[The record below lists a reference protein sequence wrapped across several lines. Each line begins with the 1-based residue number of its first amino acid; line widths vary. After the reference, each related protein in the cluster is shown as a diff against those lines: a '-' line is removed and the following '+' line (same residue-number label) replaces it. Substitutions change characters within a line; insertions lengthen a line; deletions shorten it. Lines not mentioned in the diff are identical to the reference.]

1 MTVKWD
7 VFQTNCA
14 VWTKRSHLGQKRLS
28 GLGLW
33 LSPALNYTEAAFPK
47 LVQMETAT
55 IKESQKESQVIDNK
69 AETILRQL
77 RLITL
82 VADNSYA
89 KAMRIRS

>member
-1 MTVKWD
+1 
-7 VFQTNCA
+7 
-14 VWTKRSHLGQKRLS
+14 
-28 GLGLW
+28 
-33 LSPALNYTEAAFPK
+33 
-47 LVQMETAT
+47 METAT